1 MDKHKR
7 SNDLLNDT
15 EKELVK
21 IYRGLRPHEQN
32 MLLSKAYEL
41 ESLMPNVYDITEIEK
56 RLLYELRQLNDS
68 TTTTKIIEQIIRAKE
83 EHKI

>member
-1 MDKHKR
+1 MEKHKR

-32 MLLSKAYEL
+32 ILLTKAYEL
-41 ESLMPNVYDITEIEK
+41 EALMPNAYDITEIEK

-68 TTTTKIIEQIIRAKE
+68 TTTTKIIEQIIQAKE
-83 EHKI
+83 DHKI